1 MKAML
6 RCKLYN
12 GLMQNLLPACTEIK
26 SGVLNPGPSLPML
39 YGRSRT
45 LYVGSSGMEF
55 AAVPLPPFGSRS
67 TSGHRKRCEDF
78 ISTIY
83 STTPATMTAIHSS
96 RADDDMAER
105 RILLRTAATLA
116 AGDALW
122 NGRKE
127 IHDGKD

>member
-1 MKAML
+1 MGVMP

-12 GLMQNLLPACTEIK
+12 FPMKKLLPDPAETHP
-26 SGVLNPGPSLPML
+26 GALNPTASLPML
-39 YGRSRT
+39 YGRRRT
-45 LYVGSSGMEF
+45 LSAGSSGMEL
-55 AAVPLPPFGSRS
+55 AAVPLPPFVSRNIPDD
-67 TSGHRKRCEDF
+67 RKRCEDF

-96 RADDDMAER
+96 LADDDMAER
-105 RILLRTAATLA
+105 RTLFQVASNGA
-116 AGDALW
+116 AGGALW